1 MSLPELDWQI
11 IYGHLAWGIVLAAL
25 ISALWPRAW
34 PLSRLG
40 IAAITVL
47 ALVLQH
53 LPGELAPAYW
63 LGLAFQWPSALLVGL
78 SLLML
83 HFAWQGTPEK
93 TAMPCALAVLIAV
106 AGAALYLDAI
116 GLLTQGFFYWC
127 FGARGAP
134 IVALLLAV
142 LCSVAIVRGRARA
155 QSVVVLG
162 ALLLFAGPRLPTGN
176 LWDTLLD
183 PLLWAWALVSLAS
196 ACWHRLTYYR
206 SAAHAQSRTAGLG
219 VFKS

>member
-11 IYGHLAWGIVLAAL
+11 IYGQLAWGIVLAAL
-25 ISALWPRAW
+25 VSALWPRAW

-40 IAAITVL
+40 LAAIVVL

-53 LPGELAPAYW
+53 LPGEGAPAHW
-63 LGLAFQWPSALLVGL
+63 LGLAFQWPSALLVAL

-83 HFAWQGTPEK
+83 HFAWHGTPEK
-93 TAMPCALAVLIAV
+93 TVMPGALAALIAV
-106 AGAALYLDAI
+106 VGAVLYLDAI
-116 GLLTQGFFYWC
+116 GLLSQGFFYWG

-134 IVALLLAV
+134 IMALLLAV

-155 QSVVVLG
+155 QSVAVLG

-183 PLLWAWALVSLAS
+183 PLLWCWALASLAR
-196 ACWHRLTYYR
+196 AGWRRATNHRC
-206 SAAHAQSRTAGLG
+206 AGLIPDCRPG
-219 VFKS
+219 RF